1 MNWLVEQ
8 TYTEDIGSYASAGFV
23 IMGIHVEWDNPEKT
37 VIRQSFEGQ
46 WTGEEYL
53 ESVDEMAVLLKDVD
67 YRVHLIGDMTDSVGI
82 PTLNLLAVSGR
93 VVKMV
98 EQHFATVTFVRAHTY
113 FQALVSVVRRMSP
126 SLAERVCF
134 VSCREETYQWL
145 PKASQKV
152 MPI

>member
-1 MNWLVEQ
+1 
-8 TYTEDIGSYASAGFV
+8 
-23 IMGIHVEWDNPEKT
+23 MGIHVAWDNPEKT
-37 VIRQSFEGQ
+37 VIRQSFEGH

-53 ESVDEMAVLLKDVD
+53 ESVDKIAVLLKEVD

-93 VVKMV
+93 VVKMA
-98 EQHFATVTFVRAHTY
+98 EQCFATVTIVKAHTY
-113 FQALVSVVRRMSP
+113 FQALVNVVRLMSP

-145 PKASQKV
+145 PRSPEKV
-152 MPI
+152 MPF